1 MRAAHTLRLTLNL
14 DLVRSFFTVAE
25 QGSLSQAAE
34 RLRVSQS
41 TLTRQM
47 HALESEIGGPLLE
60 RSSSGV
66 ALTATG
72 QVLLEG
78 IRPVLARFD
87 AVLGEVRKRARGQS
101 AELRLGYL
109 LSAAPDYL
117 HPALTALR
125 RQHPEVKVKML
136 DLSPGEQ
143 IVALRKGEIDL
154 ALIGNA
160 GAFLAREFYVRKLAA
175 LPVLVALPENHPLAA
190 AAAIRLGDLRAEVFV
205 GALEAD
211 MPGHNR
217 WVQQLCRR
225 AGFKV
230 RFVQDADSLSHGLSL
245 IVAENAVL
253 LLPDYVKKTPV
264 PGVVLRPLRDSTA
277 KWDLLVAWQRGRV
290 SAPVRALLEG
300 LSMKVAVDRLVG
312 AG

>member
-1 MRAAHTLRLTLNL
+1 MRAAHTLRFTLNL
-14 DLVRSFFTVAE
+14 DLVRSFFTIAE
-25 QGSLSQAAE
+25 QGSLSKAAE

-47 HALESEIGGPLLE
+47 HALEHEMGGPLLE
-60 RSSSGV
+60 RSASGV

-72 QVLLEG
+72 QLLLEG
-78 IRPVLARFD
+78 IRPVLERFD
-87 AVLGEVRKRARGQS
+87 GVLAEVRKRARGQS
-101 AELRLGYL
+101 AELRIGYL
-109 LSAAPDYL
+109 VSAAPDYL

-125 RQHPEVKVKML
+125 RQHPEVKVKLL

-143 IVALRKGEIDL
+143 IAAMRKGEIDL
-154 ALIGNA
+154 ALIGSA
-160 GAFLAREFYVRKLAA
+160 GAFLAREFYTRKLAA
-175 LPVLVALPENHPLAA
+175 LPVLVALAENHPLAEA
-190 AAAIRLGDLRAEVFV
+190 ASVRLGDLRAEVFV

-217 WVQQLCRR
+217 WVRQLCRR

-245 IVAENAVL
+245 IVTENAVT
-253 LLPDYVKKTPV
+253 LLPDYAKKTQV
-264 PGVVLRPLRDSTA
+264 PGVVFRPLRDSTA
-277 KWDLLVAWQRGRV
+277 RWDLLVAWQRGKV
-290 SAPVRALLEG
+290 SAPVRALLDG

-312 AG
+312 TK